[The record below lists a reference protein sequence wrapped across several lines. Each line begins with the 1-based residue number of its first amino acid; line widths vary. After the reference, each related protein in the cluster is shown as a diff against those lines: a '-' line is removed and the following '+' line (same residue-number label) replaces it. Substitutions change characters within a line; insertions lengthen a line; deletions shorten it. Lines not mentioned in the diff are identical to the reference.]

1 MRVLFLGSPGRFTA
15 RALWGCLDAG
25 DEICEFWYGH
35 RIRKNAWRGDR
46 QLGWFN
52 PGWSVSAALKQHQ
65 ISTRPVPPL
74 RTAVDLWRRA
84 ERLGADVMVSAAF
97 PYTVPAE
104 LLQLFPDRAV
114 NLHPALLPAYR
125 GPYPLFG
132 MMFRNE
138 VDRCG
143 GVTLHQMVPELDAGP
158 IIAQEPTPWNSR
170 GFRHWEADLG
180 RATYRLANVALPR
193 YLQGAIQP
201 RAQQADSDVYFRN
214 VDSELLQINRD
225 RTAERAKYLLDSIG
239 SYTPLRAH
247 VGERSWR
254 VSGFLEIL
262 ADHPLGTPPRISS
275 WRIEMDVSDA
285 RIALRRW
292 IPFTSKLR
300 RWNTFRLFARIQ
312 DAA

>member
-1 MRVLFLGSPGRFTA
+1 
-15 RALWGCLDAG
+15 
-25 DEICEFWYGH
+25 
-35 RIRKNAWRGDR
+35 
-46 QLGWFN
+46 
-52 PGWSVSAALKQHQ
+52 
-65 ISTRPVPPL
+65 
-74 RTAVDLWRRA
+74 
-84 ERLGADVMVSAAF
+84 MVSAAF